1 VVNPALPTSLS
12 AGAVADAAEAFRLGR
27 IEADPSA
34 IRASLAAAL
43 QNLAAHQGAAGR
55 SADALA
61 SAEEAVAIL
70 RELADASQAAY
81 RAAATAIAV
90 PTQRAATRPEL
101 TEVLTTGFHR
111 VLTLRLARLAYRPR
125 RWPGVVV
132 GAASASIAA
141 SWPLLLELVLYFTAR
156 RYALVS
162 LEAIG
167 WVVATVLVNIAALV
181 VTWRSWAMLHEAGPS
196 VDELLA
202 SSTGRARLAGWL
214 AAQLGGWRQLA
225 VSLLAAG
232 GACAMLGLAQSAI
245 QAQLEIG
252 PVSYVAVAWTAFI
265 GGNDAYWLIAV
276 SRLGRRILRRRDLA
290 LVWHSPASTPGIV
303 RLSTGYTFGTAAILL
318 LAIGIELLALQVSR
332 YGDSVVLR
340 TASITF
346 PVLAAAAALIFGVL
360 PHWWLYQAVRDARRE
375 VLRHLCPPVA
385 VPPATP
391 AEIAEAQARV
401 SLYSMVESSPGL
413 PFSTGSMVQYTA
425 AVVSTLV
432 GTLVVILL
440 GG

>member
-1 VVNPALPTSLS
+1 M
-12 AGAVADAAEAFRLGR
+12 AAAAATEAIRRTLL
-27 IEADPSA
+27 ELDPGA

-43 QNLAAHQGAAGR
+43 HNLAVQQGSAGR
-55 SADALA
+55 PAEALA

-70 RELADASQAAY
+70 RELDQANQAAY

-90 PTQRAATRPEL
+90 PAQRGAARPEL
-101 TEVLTTGFHR
+101 TEVLTAGFHR
-111 VLTLRLARLAYRPR
+111 VLALWLARLPYRPR

-132 GAASASIAA
+132 AAASATVAA
-141 SWPLLLELVLYFTAR
+141 SWPLLLEAVLYFTAR

-196 VDELLA
+196 VDDLLA
-202 SSTGRARLAGWL
+202 NSNGRERLGRWL
-214 AAQLGGWRQLA
+214 ATQLGGVRQI
-225 VSLLAAG
+225 VVGLLAAA
-232 GACAMLGLAQSAI
+232 GASAMLALAQSAI
-245 QAQLEIG
+245 EAQLEIG
-252 PVSYVAVAWTAFI
+252 PVSYAAVAWTAFI

-276 SRLGRRILRRRDLA
+276 SRLGRRILRRRDLT

-303 RLSTGYTFGTAAILL
+303 RLSTGYTFGTTAILL
-318 LAIGIELLALQVSR
+318 LAIGIELLALQVST
-332 YGDSVVLR
+332 YGDSAVLR
-340 TASITF
+340 TASIAF
-346 PVLAAAAALIFGVL
+346 PVAAAAAALIFGVL

-385 VPPATP
+385 APPAT
-391 AEIAEAQARV
+391 AAQIAEAQARV
-401 SLYSMVESSPGL
+401 SLYSIVESSPGL

-432 GTLVVILL
+432 GTLLVILL